1 MMDSPK
7 EPSYDYIRGLV
18 DGEGCFTFCKAGAG
32 GKRIKLPTFAIG
44 MSGRDKKLI
53 LAIKEK
59 LGLRNRVYEYR
70 PRFRKDGYK
79 RDGVAVLMVR
89 DVGQLKNIIIPL
101 FYRGLIGNKMRQF
114 EDWVEKIGNDPDVP
128 ERYKFIYK
136 IYKAGFYDKNPKFL
150 S

>member
-1 MMDSPK
+1 
-7 EPSYDYIRGLV
+7 
-18 DGEGCFTFCKAGAG
+18 
-32 GKRIKLPTFAIG
+32 

-53 LAIKEK
+53 VAIKEK
-59 LGLRNRVYEYR
+59 LRLRNRVYEYK

-79 RDGVAVLMVR
+79 RDGMAVLMVR
-89 DVGQLKNIIIPL
+89 DVGQLKNTIVPL
-101 FYRGLIGNKMRQF
+101 FYKRLVGNKMKQF
-114 EDWVEKIGNDPDVP
+114 EDWMEKIGSDPDVP